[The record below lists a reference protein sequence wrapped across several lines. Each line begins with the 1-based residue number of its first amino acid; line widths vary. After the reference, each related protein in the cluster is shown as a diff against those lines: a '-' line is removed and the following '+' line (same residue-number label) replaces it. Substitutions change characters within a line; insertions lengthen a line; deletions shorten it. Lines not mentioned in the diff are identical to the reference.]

1 MRNAVCVMILVSI
14 AHYALQITH
23 CILEADAM
31 KFKIAVTA
39 AAIVTLLTG
48 TTFASPTLS
57 RNSRGNDVLTLQK
70 KLYLIGYDITE
81 LDGIYG
87 NETERAVAA
96 FQHDNKITVTGIVTN
111 VTWRAL
117 KKAKEKKGRKLP
129 ELKVTST
136 DVDTTKSTTL
146 APFGRSFISGT
157 QGKQIVATAQTFMG
171 IPYVFGGTTPS
182 GFDCSGLI
190 QYVFKM
196 HGLTIPRLADEQYNL
211 GKSAK
216 INQLKPG
223 DLVFFTT
230 YETGVSHCG
239 IYIGDG
245 KFLHASS
252 SKGVKID
259 SLDNEYWKP
268 RFVGARKLVSD

>member
-1 MRNAVCVMILVSI
+1 
-14 AHYALQITH
+14 
-23 CILEADAM
+23 M
-31 KFKIAVTA
+31 KFKTAITA
-39 AAIVTLLTG
+39 AAIVTLISG
-48 TTFASPTLS
+48 TAFASPTLS
-57 RNSRGNDVLTLQK
+57 RNSRGTDVLTLQK

-81 LDGIYG
+81 LDGVYG

-117 KKAKEKKGRKLP
+117 RKAKEKKGRVLP
-129 ELKVTST
+129 TPKVTAS
-136 DVDTTKSTTL
+136 DVDTSKPTTL
-146 APFGRSFISGT
+146 APYGRSFISGT
-157 QGKQIVATAQTFMG
+157 QGKQIVSTAQTLMG
-171 IPYVFGGTTPS
+171 IPYVFGGTTTK
-182 GFDCSGLI
+182 GFDCSGLL

-211 GKSAK
+211 GKAAK
-216 INQLKPG
+216 PNQLVAG

-230 YETGVSHCG
+230 YTAGVSHCG
-239 IYIGDG
+239 IYVGDG

-259 SLDNEYWKP
+259 SLDNEYWKT
-268 RFVGARKLVSD
+268 RFVGARKIVSG

>member
-1 MRNAVCVMILVSI
+1 
-14 AHYALQITH
+14 
-23 CILEADAM
+23 M
-31 KFKIAVTA
+31 KFKTAITA
-39 AAIVTLLTG
+39 AAIVTLISG
-48 TTFASPTLS
+48 TAFASPTLS
-57 RNSRGNDVLTLQK
+57 RNSRGTDVLTLQK

-81 LDGIYG
+81 LDGVYG

-117 KKAKEKKGRKLP
+117 RKAKEKKGRVLP
-129 ELKVTST
+129 APKVTAS
-136 DVDTTKSTTL
+136 DVDTSKPTTL
-146 APFGRSFISGT
+146 APYGRSFISSV
-157 QGKQIVATAQTFMG
+157 QGKQIVSTAQTLMG
-171 IPYVFGGTTPS
+171 IPYVFGGTTTD
-182 GFDCSGLI
+182 GFDCSGLL

-216 INQLKPG
+216 IHQLVAG

-230 YETGVSHCG
+230 YTDGVSHCG
-239 IYIGDG
+239 IYVGDG

-252 SKGVKID
+252 SRGVIID
-259 SLDNEYWKP
+259 SLDNEYWRT
-268 RFVGARKLVSD
+268 RFVGARKVVND

>member
-1 MRNAVCVMILVSI
+1 
-14 AHYALQITH
+14 
-23 CILEADAM
+23 M
-31 KFKIAVTA
+31 KFKTAITA
-39 AAIVTLLTG
+39 AAIVTLISG
-48 TTFASPTLS
+48 TALASPTLS
-57 RNSRGNDVLTLQK
+57 RNSRGTDVLTLQK

-81 LDGIYG
+81 LDGVYG

-117 KKAKEKKGRKLP
+117 RKAKEKKGRVLP
-129 ELKVTST
+129 VPKVTAS
-136 DVDTTKSTTL
+136 DVDTSKPTTL
-146 APFGRSFISGT
+146 APYGRSFISGT
-157 QGKQIVATAQTFMG
+157 QGKQIVSTAQTLMG
-171 IPYVFGGTTPS
+171 IPYVFGGTTTK
-182 GFDCSGLI
+182 GFDCSGLL

-211 GKSAK
+211 GKAAK
-216 INQLKPG
+216 PNQLVAG

-230 YETGVSHCG
+230 YTAGVSHCG
-239 IYIGDG
+239 IYVGDG

-259 SLDNEYWKP
+259 SLDNEYWKT
-268 RFVGARKLVSD
+268 RFVGARKIVSG